1 MGIKIQYDTSVIA
14 VPGKVTGLL
23 DRASGTDLRVLLT
36 LCDNPEL
43 CKSFGEPSSTEAIAA
58 ALDIS
63 SSDVETSIAFWRGA
77 GVIVPDSK
85 SKRAKRTAAVAIAET
100 PAEQTSPT
108 PPPVKTEAPVAAEKS
123 RKVARRDELPAYTT
137 EQLTALL
144 EERADTAEYIN
155 ECQRLWGKMLN
166 THEINILLGLVD
178 YLGLEWEY
186 ILLLLAH
193 CMKTQERRGM
203 RKSFHYVEKT
213 AFAFYDEGV
222 CDIPSLEERIRRSEM
237 MAETEGKLRT
247 LFGMGARALTPR
259 ETKYFST
266 WLYEFRY
273 DMDVIGLAYEV
284 TVDTKGSFNI
294 SYMNSVLANW
304 NRDGLRTPEDIQKAM
319 DAFREEKE
327 SKKQPKGQKDARQDG
342 GSFDTDD
349 FFAAAVRRSLGD
361 DFADQIDHSNK

>member
-1 MGIKIQYDTSVIA
+1 MGIKIQYDTSVIS
-14 VPGKVTGLL
+14 VPGKITDLL
-23 DRASGTDLRVLLT
+23 DRASGNDLRVLLT
-36 LCDNPEL
+36 LCESPDL
-43 CKSFGEPSSTEAIAA
+43 CKSCGDSTSAEALAA
-58 ALDIS
+58 MLDIS
-63 SSDVETSIAFWRGA
+63 PSDVDASIAFWRGA

-85 SKRAKRTAAVAIAET
+85 SKRAKRTATAQITEA
-100 PAEQTSPT
+100 PAEQAAPAPT
-108 PPPVKTEAPVAAEKS
+108 PVKAEAPAVSDKT

-193 CMKTQERRGM
+193 CMKTQERRGV

-222 CDIPSLEERIRRSEM
+222 CDILALEERIRRAEM

-259 ETKYFST
+259 ETKYFAT
-266 WLYEFRY
+266 WLYEFKY
-273 DMDVIGLAYEV
+273 DMDVIRLAYEV
-284 TVDTKGSFNI
+284 TVDTKGAFNI

-327 SKKQPKGQKDARQDG
+327 SKKQPKVQKGSKQDG

-361 DFADQIDHSNK
+361 DFADQIENS

>member
-14 VPGKVTGLL
+14 VPGKVTDLL
-23 DRASGTDLRVLLT
+23 DRASGNDLRVLLT
-36 LCDNPEL
+36 LCASPEL
-43 CKSFGEPSSTEAIAA
+43 CKTVGEEAGRDALA
-58 ALDIS
+58 SALDIS
-63 SSDVETSIAFWRGA
+63 PSEVETSVAFLRGA

-85 SKRAKRTAAVAIAET
+85 SKRSKRTPAVVEVPT
-100 PAEQTSPT
+100 EQPATAPT
-108 PPPVKTEAPVAAEKS
+108 PVKTEAPAVAEKP
-123 RKVARRDELPAYTT
+123 RKIARHDELPTYTT

-144 EERADTAEYIN
+144 EERADTAAYIH

-193 CMKTQERRGM
+193 CSKTQERRGM
-203 RKSFHYVEKT
+203 RKSLHYVEKT
-213 AFAFYDEGV
+213 AFSYYDEGV
-222 CDIPSLEERIRRSEM
+222 CDIHALEERIRRDEM

-247 LFGMGARALTPR
+247 LLGMGARALTPR

-266 WLYEFRY
+266 WLYEFNY
-273 DMDVIGLAYEV
+273 DMDVIRLGYEV

-304 NRDGLRTPEDIQKAM
+304 NRDGLRTPADIQKAM

-327 SKKQPKGQKDARQDG
+327 AKKQPRGQKGAQQDG

-361 DFADQIDHSNK
+361 DFADKIDNN